1 MAIYTFIATLDP
13 NGSPTVLTNVVNID
27 IQAGRQAQIDNF
39 SSARATIT
47 VRYPNGYVSPLASAV
62 IGTEILIEGER
73 SDGGYTTTLMWGVIS
88 DVVVQYGIPYA
99 SSVGNADYLILSVE
113 TLFAKL
119 ARTSGD
125 GYAMASD
132 TATNQLQDALLESG
146 VAIAGYPGAYFAS
159 RTLAATTI
167 SGSWADW
174 LNTMAFTF
182 GGRITEGNDFL
193 TITNY
198 QPAAVNTTI
207 TLSDTG
213 AALTAPYD
221 ALSFDSLGQN
231 YYTEVVIDPPSVASQ
246 TASTGSAPFRNFTTQ
261 TLNSTTGQALDLANY
276 YLGNYST
283 PSLAL
288 SSVHLNLN
296 VSEVMNF
303 VSQVCALPAIE
314 GSGIF
319 GQGTQINVA
328 FRGTTYACVIEGG
341 ALSATP
347 EQASLTLYVSGAGLN
362 AYLILNNATFGK
374 LNSNRLGF

>member
-1 MAIYTFIATLDP
+1 MAVYTFVVTLDP
-13 NGSPTVLTNVVNID
+13 SGSPTVLTDVVSVNIT
-27 IQAGRQAQIDNF
+27 AGRQAQIDNF
-39 SSARATIT
+39 ASARATVT
-47 VRYPNGYVSPLASAV
+47 VRYPSGYVLPIASAV

-73 SDGGYTTTLMWGVIS
+73 SDGAYTTTIMFGVIS
-88 DVVVQYGIPYA
+88 DVVVEYGIPYQ

-119 ARTSGD
+119 ARTSGT
-125 GYAMASD
+125 GYAMVGAAAS
-132 TATNQLQDALLESG
+132 TQLTNATTQSG
-146 VAIAGYPGAYFAS
+146 VSIDYTPAAFFTG
-159 RTLAATTI
+159 RTLSATTV

-182 GGRITEGNDFL
+182 NGRITEGNDFL

-213 AALTAPYD
+213 VALTAPYD
-221 ALSFDSLGQN
+221 AITFDSLGQN
-231 YYTEVVIDPPSVASQ
+231 YYTQIVVDPPVVASQ
-246 TASTGSAPFRNFTTQ
+246 TAFTGSAPFRNYTVQ
-261 TLNSTTGQALDLANY
+261 TLNATTGQALDLANY

-303 VSQVCALPAIE
+303 ISQVCTLGATPGA
-314 GSGIF
+314 GIF
-319 GQGTQINVA
+319 GQGTQINVT

-347 EQASLTLYVSGAGLN
+347 GQASLTLYVSGADLN

-374 LNSNRLGF
+374 LNYNKLGY

>member
-27 IQAGRQAQIDNF
+27 IQAGRQTQIDNF
-39 SSARATIT
+39 ASARATIT

-73 SDGGYTTTLMWGVIS
+73 SDGGYTTTLLWGVIS
-88 DVVVQYGIPYA
+88 DVVVQYGIPYQ

-113 TLFAKL
+113 TLFARL

-125 GYAMASD
+125 GYAMAS
-132 TATNQLQDALLESG
+132 ASASNQLQYALLESG
-146 VAIAGYPGAYFAS
+146 VAIAGYPGAYFSS

-198 QPAAVNTTI
+198 QPAAVSTTI

-246 TASTGSAPFRNFTTQ
+246 TVSTGSAPFRNFTTQ

-319 GQGTQINVA
+319 GQGTQINVV

-347 EQASLTLYVSGAGLN
+347 EQASLTLYVSGADLN

-374 LNSNRLGF
+374 LDSNRLGF

>member
-1 MAIYTFIATLDP
+1 M
-13 NGSPTVLTNVVNID
+13 
-27 IQAGRQAQIDNF
+27 
-39 SSARATIT
+39 
-47 VRYPNGYVSPLASAV
+47 
-62 IGTEILIEGER
+62 
-73 SDGGYTTTLMWGVIS
+73 
-88 DVVVQYGIPYA
+88 
-99 SSVGNADYLILSVE
+99 
-113 TLFAKL
+113 
-119 ARTSGD
+119 
-125 GYAMASD
+125 
-132 TATNQLQDALLESG
+132 
-146 VAIAGYPGAYFAS
+146 
-159 RTLAATTI
+159 
-167 SGSWADW
+167 
-174 LNTMAFTF
+174 
-182 GGRITEGNDFL
+182 
-193 TITNY
+193 
-198 QPAAVNTTI
+198 
-207 TLSDTG
+207 
-213 AALTAPYD
+213 
-221 ALSFDSLGQN
+221 
-231 YYTEVVIDPPSVASQ
+231 VIDPPSVASQ